1 MTAANALLQA
11 IHRKLS
17 GDAALTAII
26 GADGIRD
33 RLLPRANLPSIVFGE
48 IETRDFSTDGGPGEE
63 HLLVLEIWSEA
74 EGRRQAQ
81 EVAGL
86 LHGLLHDAA
95 LALDGSLVLVNLQQ
109 VGMRSRREPKTKF
122 HLAEMR
128 FRAVTE

>member
-11 IHRKLS
+11 IHQTLA

-33 RLLPRANLPSIVFGE
+33 RLLPRAKLPCVVFGE
-48 IETRDFSTDGGPGEE
+48 METRDFSTASEAGEE
-63 HLLVLEIWSEA
+63 HLLVLEIWSDG

-81 EVAGL
+81 EIAGIV
-86 LHGLLHDAA
+86 HGLLHDAA
-95 LALDGSLVLVNLQQ
+95 LVLEGAVLVNLLQ
-109 VGMRSRREPKTKF
+109 VSMRTRREPKTKLY
-122 HLAEMR
+122 LAEMR